1 MSLSNQPSEPPKKTQ
16 IAPNLA
22 LYSVG
27 GQVGCAT
34 LIIVFAALFI
44 GIGLDKLLGTKP
56 VLTLILTLGS
66 APISLYVTYQLA
78 IRAVKTANPKPPAV
92 TQAMPPEEEEKRD

>member
-1 MSLSNQPSEPPKKTQ
+1 MNSSNQPAETPKKSQ
-16 IAPNLA
+16 VGPNFA

-34 LIIVFAALFI
+34 LIIVLLALFI

-56 VLTLILTLGS
+56 VLTIIFTLGS
-66 APISLYVTYQLA
+66 APFSLFLTYKLA
-78 IRAVKTANPKPPAV
+78 MRAVNSLNPKQPVNHQPK
-92 TQAMPPEEEEKRD
+92 PEEEEDKRE